1 MIPRMVDLPQN
12 SGPGWFFQPLA
23 KTAPSKID
31 SSWVRGDIDRFILE
45 KQREIWVE
53 PAPELAY
60 RMQAEAP
67 ETVELSKETDAIRR
81 LYGMNRGERVVFGRD
96 CILAPRLGLYAVEDR
111 LRVHDLHATILH
123 LLGVDHTKLP
133 YS

>member
-1 MIPRMVDLPQN
+1 
-12 SGPGWFFQPLA
+12 
-23 KTAPSKID
+23 
-31 SSWVRGDIDRFILE
+31 VRGDIDRFVLE

-67 ETVELSKETDAIRR
+67 ETVELSKETNATRR
-81 LYGMNRGERVVFGRD
+81 LYGMDRDER
-96 CILAPRLGLYAVEDR
+96 
-111 LRVHDLHATILH
+111 
-123 LLGVDHTKLP
+123 LP